1 MIEKESYYYF
11 KFPNEIEDRLD
22 FVHHHPELDDLKH
35 LDKITCFKV
44 YKFSDDVGREPI
56 ILYIA
61 SGSTPKGI
69 KYVDSGVM
77 FLGAGSIKEGRLD
90 LAEVTRIDPSYHNG
104 VLSSSQLKRNDV
116 LITMAG
122 TIGRVCIFDKDEEA
136 NINQAIAKVEI
147 NTNIVIGEYL
157 SKYLNSKYGQKGF
170 LKHRHDVSQP
180 NINIE
185 EIQRI
190 KIILPPKNVQ
200 EQIINKTK
208 PIEDEATDFE
218 LKAEQ
223 NLYQADKI
231 LSDELGVDLPRKEIG
246 YFFKKGKADV
256 SDYYC
261 GFSDKIQDRFHY
273 LFNHPKLE
281 ILDELKNKYQTVLLK
296 DICRE
301 PIKRGE
307 QPQYS
312 DFGVMVIKTVDLK
325 NRFIDYENTLR
336 VSEDVYESKPQA
348 HIQKNDVLVSSTG
361 YVSVGKINVFD
372 LDEPAFVDGHIAII
386 RLNQDYDPYFVT
398 YFLRSPLGQIQFEK
412 WFTGSSGQI
421 EVQPEDLNKFL
432 LPSKDTIS
440 KDKQKEIADKITEE
454 YKRAWGHEQQAHL
467 KWQEAKEL
475 FEKLILEGVENV

>member
-1 MIEKESYYYF
+1 MIGEESNYYF
-11 KFPNEIEDRLD
+11 KFPNKIEDRVD

-35 LDKITCFKV
+35 LDRLTCFKV

-56 ILYIA
+56 ILYIS

-69 KYVDSGVM
+69 KYLDSGVM
-77 FLGAGSIKEGRLD
+77 FLGAGNIKEGKLD
-90 LAEVTRIDPSYHNG
+90 LAEVTRVDPSYHDG

-122 TIGRVCIFDKDEEA
+122 TIGRSCIFDKDEEA

-190 KIILPPKNVQ
+190 KLILPPKNVQ

-208 PIEDEATDFE
+208 PIEEEAVDFE

-223 NLYQADKI
+223 NLCKAGKI

-246 YFFKKGKADV
+246 YFFKKGKADG
-256 SDYYC
+256 SDYYY

-273 LFNHPKLE
+273 LFDHPKHE
-281 ILDELKNKYQTVLLK
+281 IIYKFKSKYKTVLLK
-296 DICRE
+296 DICRG

-325 NRFIDYENTLR
+325 NHFIDYENTLR
-336 VSEDVYESKPQA
+336 VSKEFYESKPQA
-348 HIQKNDVLVSSTG
+348 HIEKNDILVTSTG
-361 YVSVGKINVFD
+361 YVSVGKIDIFD
-372 LDEPAFVDGHIAII
+372 INEPALADPQLLIL
-386 RLNQDYDPYFVT
+386 RLNEEYDINFIT
-398 YFLRSPLGQIQFEK
+398 YYLRSSFGQVQFDR
-412 WFTGSSGQI
+412 WFSGSSGQI
-421 EVQPEDLNKFL
+421 HLYPEDIGKFII
-432 LPSKDTIS
+432 PSKESITL
-440 KDKQKEIADKITEE
+440 DKQKEIANKITEE
-454 YKRAWGHEQQAHL
+454 YQKARNYEQQANS
-467 KWQEAKEL
+467 KRQEAKEL
-475 FEKLILEGVENV
+475 FERLIMG